1 MLIAAMNPCPCGYF
15 GDPVKECTCSLSMV
29 SRYQKRISGPLLDR
43 IDIHIKVPRVEYDK
57 LTDAR
62 LGEKSEDIRARVE
75 KAREVQRQRFA
86 DTPLICNADMSP
98 AAVREYCQVNE
109 AGRSLLKTAMQQLSM
124 SARTFH
130 LSRPTGLAPRYGAR
144 IGSDRQ
150 GCSCIVDCP
159 LQSRGPECA

>member
-1 MLIAAMNPCPCGYF
+1 
-15 GDPVKECTCSLSMV
+15 MV
-29 SRYQKRISGPLLDR
+29 ENYQKRISGPLLDR
-43 IDIHIKVPRVEYDK
+43 IDIHVEVPRVEYEK
-57 LTDAR
+57 LTDDR

-75 KAREVQRQRFA
+75 EARQVQRQRFA
-86 DTPLICNADMSP
+86 GTPLVCNADMGS
-98 AAVREYCQVNE
+98 VEVKEYCQVDE
-109 AGRSLLKTAMQQLSM
+109 AGRSLLKAAMQQLSM
-124 SARTFH
+124 SARAFH